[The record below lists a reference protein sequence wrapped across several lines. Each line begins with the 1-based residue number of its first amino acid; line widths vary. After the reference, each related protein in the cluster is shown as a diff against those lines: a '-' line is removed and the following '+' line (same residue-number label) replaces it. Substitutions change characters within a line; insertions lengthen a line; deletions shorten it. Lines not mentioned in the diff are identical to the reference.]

1 MKDSYSNNNHHHQ
14 QQQQPPPRY
23 LPLQQHNTEMP
34 DIGQKRMYQS
44 MNNNHHHQQSVQSP
58 IDFYVNENDYAG
70 QQQQFAYGMYSQQA
84 KCARYDS
91 TDSIIE
97 PELSRVT
104 HNILERQRRNDLK
117 LRFSLL
123 RDHIP
128 ELSTNEKAPKIQI
141 LRKGLEY
148 LTMLKRE
155 EQTLIADKELEK
167 QKKLILINRLK
178 TLRNL
183 SLIHI

>member
-1 MKDSYSNNNHHHQ
+1 
-14 QQQQPPPRY
+14 
-23 LPLQQHNTEMP
+23 MP

-44 MNNNHHHQQSVQSP
+44 VNNQSVQSP
-58 IDFYVNENDYAG
+58 IDFYTNTGYENDFVR
-70 QQQQFAYGMYSQQA
+70 QQQFAYEQYNQA

-91 TDSIIE
+91 TDTVVE
-97 PELSRVT
+97 PELSRAT

-123 RDHIP
+123 RDNIP
-128 ELSTNEKAPKIQI
+128 ELSSNEKAPKIQI

-155 EQTLIADKELEK
+155 EQTLIVDKELEK
-167 QKKLILINRLK
+167 QKKLILLNRLK
-178 TLRNL
+178 SLRNPNQQQRN
-183 SLIHI
+183 HHY

>member
-1 MKDSYSNNNHHHQ
+1 MYQSVNHHHQ
-14 QQQQPPPRY
+14 P
-23 LPLQQHNTEMP
+23 
-34 DIGQKRMYQS
+34 
-44 MNNNHHHQQSVQSP
+44 VQSP
-58 IDFYVNENDYAG
+58 IDFYVNENEYAR
-70 QQQQFAYGMYSQQA
+70 QQQQFAYEMYSRQA

-97 PELSRVT
+97 PELSRAT

-128 ELSTNEKAPKIQI
+128 ELSNNEKAPKIQI

-178 TLRNL
+178 YLRKQQ
-183 SLIHI
+183 HHHH

>member
-1 MKDSYSNNNHHHQ
+1 
-14 QQQQPPPRY
+14 
-23 LPLQQHNTEMP
+23 
-34 DIGQKRMYQS
+34 MYQS
-44 MNNNHHHQQSVQSP
+44 MNNHHHHQSVQSP
-58 IDFYVNENDYAG
+58 IDFYENDYTR
-70 QQQQFAYGMYSQQA
+70 QQQQFAYEMYNHQA

-97 PELSRVT
+97 PELSRAT

-123 RDHIP
+123 RDNIP
-128 ELSTNEKAPKIQI
+128 ELLSNEKAPKIQI

-155 EQTLIADKELEK
+155 EQTLLADKELEK

-178 TLRNL
+178 SLRKQQQ
-183 SLIHI
+183 HFHQ